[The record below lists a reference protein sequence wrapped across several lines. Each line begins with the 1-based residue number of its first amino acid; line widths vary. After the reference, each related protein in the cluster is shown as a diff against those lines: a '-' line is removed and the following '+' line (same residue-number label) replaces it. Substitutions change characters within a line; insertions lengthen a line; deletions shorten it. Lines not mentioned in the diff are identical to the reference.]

1 MCKECYLNTVKICK
15 NVKILKY
22 SSVKNDLGA
31 ANFKRNKITQNGT
44 MKYIQNIFASQP
56 IRTRKNY
63 APVSTTPQRP
73 TVYWCTSTYTFS
85 IVPFLRI
92 RCTLPTRN

>member
-1 MCKECYLNTVKICK
+1 MCKECYLDIVKICK

-44 MKYIQNIFASQP
+44 SFRKELGRPEKSITDQNHDISGGRVQKY
-56 IRTRKNY
+56 
-63 APVSTTPQRP
+63 
-73 TVYWCTSTYTFS
+73 
-85 IVPFLRI
+85 
-92 RCTLPTRN
+92 